1 MLTKEKVYKSLN
13 EMPDRFSLEEL
24 MDSLILLH
32 KIELGLSQSEKGQI
46 TSDEQLDEKL
56 ENVITYQN
64 QSVPHL

>member
-13 EMPDRFSLEEL
+13 EMPDKFSLEEL
-24 MDSLILLH
+24 MDSLILLN

-56 ENVITYQN
+56 KKWLN
-64 QSVPHL
+64 